1 MTDVGRGFA
10 DEIADLHRFFEDW
23 FRGVGERSIDEFSDR
38 LDAGFTIVGPTGL
51 KHDKAQIVRTVAE
64 RAGSY
69 DVAITTADATLEH
82 ATPVLIG
89 TYEERQEFRG
99 EKTRRIA
106 TVTMVADGSTP
117 TGYRWLSVHE
127 TWIESNG

>member
-10 DEIADLHRFFEDW
+10 DEVADLHRFFEDW
-23 FRGVGERSIDEFSDR
+23 FRGRGERAIDEFSDR

-51 KHDKAQIVRTVAE
+51 KHDKAQIVRAVEE

-69 DVAITTADATLEH
+69 DVAIATTQVILDH
-82 ATPVLIG
+82 AVPLLIG
-89 TYEERQEFRG
+89 TYLEHQEFKG
-99 EKTRRIA
+99 ETTHRIA
-106 TVTMVADGSTP
+106 TVTMAADESTP
-117 TGYRWLSVHE
+117 TGYRWLNVHE

>member
-51 KHDKAQIVRTVAE
+51 KHDKPQIVRAVAE
-64 RAGSY
+64 RAGTY
-69 DVAITTADATLEH
+69 DVAITTAHVTL
-82 ATPVLIG
+82 
-89 TYEERQEFRG
+89 
-99 EKTRRIA
+99 
-106 TVTMVADGSTP
+106 
-117 TGYRWLSVHE
+117 
-127 TWIESNG
+127 